1 MLGAYDIVEKGFKIK
16 RFARENR
23 GQNMPDNY
31 RQELNKNVTAGSSL
45 ARMDMLVSAMWELML
60 EKGFT
65 REQLNAKLDHVR
77 QTHPMSGS
85 KPAVGLCP
93 ECKTK
98 VTENP
103 RTPFE
108 GKCIYCGNTVT
119 IYPGDNI
126 DNTNPN
132 NASVPTGASSVEEPG
147 LLSSS
152 DDDWMMV

>member
-1 MLGAYDIVEKGFKIK
+1 
-16 RFARENR
+16 
-23 GQNMPDNY
+23 MPDNY
-31 RQELNKNVTAGSSL
+31 RQELNKNATAGSSL
-45 ARMDMLVSAMWELML
+45 SKMEMLVSAMWELML

-65 REQLNAKLDHVR
+65 REQLNAKLDRVR
-77 QTHPMSGS
+77 ETNPMSGG
-85 KPAVGLCP
+85 KQAVGLCP

-119 IYPGDNI
+119 IYPGDSI
-126 DNTNPN
+126 ENTYNGSAP
-132 NASVPTGASSVEEPG
+132 AQKVSAAEPD

-152 DDDWMMV
+152 DDDWMLV